1 MICKICGGNNF
12 IREKVLW
19 PQLCA
24 DWELSDHEADYI
36 NDQQGMRC
44 EHCRCNLRSQ
54 ALAQAILTSTNQE
67 CLFQDFTETQ
77 AGQNLK
83 ILEINPAG
91 DLNPILAKLPNRTI
105 IEYPEYNMIELN
117 LPDDQ
122 YDMVI
127 HSDTLEHIVDPKK
140 GLMECKR
147 ILKTGG
153 GCIFTVPVIV
163 GRMSRSRV
171 GMPPSYHGDSLRSA
185 EDYRVFTEFGV
196 DVWTS
201 VFEAGFRSCKLHA
214 INYPRAIAIEAR
226 K

>member
-1 MICKICGGNNF
+1 MICKICGGHNF
-12 IREKVLW
+12 IKEKVLW

-24 DWELSDHEADYI
+24 DWELSDLEADYI

-54 ALAQAILTSTNQE
+54 ALAKAILTSTNQE
-67 CLFQDFTETQ
+67 CLFQDFTETLP
-77 AGQNLK
+77 GKNLQ

-91 DLNPILAKLPNRTI
+91 DLNPILAKLPNRRM
-105 IEYPEYNMIELN
+105 IEYPEYNMMKLD
-117 LPDDQ
+117 LPDEK
-122 YDMVI
+122 YDIVI
-127 HSDTLEHIVDPKK
+127 HSDTLEHVPTP
-140 GLMECKR
+140 LLALRECCR

-171 GMPPSYHGDSLRSA
+171 GMTPSYHGDSLRTA

-201 VFEAGFRSCKLHA
+201 IFEAGFKSCTLHA
-214 INYPRAIAIEAR
+214 INYPRAIAIEA
-226 K
+226 KK